1 MNILIITPR
10 IPYPP
15 FRGDKLKIYNIAKIL
30 SRNNSVHILTFRRNN
45 KHKEYLKNFESLGIK
60 LETVRLSFLESI
72 FWIFIAFFTKLPFQA
87 ALYRSVKMK
96 KRINDLINIGNFD
109 VIYFH
114 WIRIAQYYEL
124 IKSTN
129 KVLSV
134 IDYTDAVSLNL
145 SRLVNIEKNPIKKFF
160 IQIERK
166 RIAEHEKIAEK
177 FHTLFICSEV
187 DKKFLMDRGIKANY
201 KLLYNG
207 IDTTNFKSDSTQY
220 NWNRI
225 IFTGNMP
232 YRANY
237 DAVLYFVREI
247 FPNILKAIPEAKF
260 YIVGQKPPKKII
272 SLASSNIVVTGFVP
286 KIYKEYLLSAV
297 NVAPTRFGAGTLNK
311 VIESIALGVPVV
323 ATSVAVGGLPKELY
337 KYVFVAND
345 PESFSKQVVE
355 IIKNPK
361 IREEMMVEGARIIR
375 EMLSWDKIVGEFEN
389 YLSEELKKGP
399 LHNIN

>member
-30 SRNNSVHILTFRRNN
+30 SRNNSVRILTFRRNN
-45 KHKEYLKNFESLGIK
+45 KHKEYIKNFESLGIN

-72 FWIFIAFFTKLPFQA
+72 FWIFTAFFTKLPFQA
-87 ALYRSVKMK
+87 ALYKSFKMRK
-96 KRINDLINIGNFD
+96 KISDLVDKGNFD
-109 VIYFH
+109 VIYVH
-114 WIRIAQYYEL
+114 WIRIAQYVDS
-124 IKSTN
+124 INSKN
-129 KVLSV
+129 KALRV

-166 RIAEHEKIAEK
+166 RIAEHEKIGEE

-187 DKKFLMDRGIKANY
+187 DKKFLSDRGIKANY

-207 IDTTNFKSDSTQY
+207 IDTTYFNAESIQY

-247 FPNILKAIPEAKF
+247 FPNILKVIPEAKF

-272 SLASSNIVVTGFVP
+272 SLASPNIVVTGFVP
-286 KIYKEYLLSAV
+286 EIHKEYLLSAV

-337 KYVFVAND
+337 KYVFVADD

-361 IREEMMVEGARIIR
+361 IREEMMVEGAKIIR

-389 YLSEELKKGP
+389 YLLEELKKGST
-399 LHNIN
+399 HNIN